1 MFCPSYRIYLLEM
14 TPFDISLCSPVV
26 SGYKAV
32 IIQLFI
38 EEVCLEIQSNS
49 HVIESV
55 LRWLEQGECVWLSS
69 IVKTWG
75 SSPTPAGT
83 LMAFCIKDGIVGSLS
98 GGCIEEDLLEK
109 MKAGTL
115 LSSQG
120 AASYPLQVVYG
131 GSEEE
136 QKRFVLPCGGQL
148 HITVEYLKPC
158 AETNEHFFILNQKL
172 SKRELVG
179 RRVNVAT
186 GEYSIIEKNL
196 KRGIRE
202 TAANLHVE
210 IEHVM
215 GPNYQMLLIGAS
227 EVARCVAEL
236 AKPLDFNIAVWDH
249 REEFIR
255 NWNVENVPV
264 HSGSPEKLIQ
274 SNYSDVNNAII
285 ALAHDPRVD
294 DFALVDALATN
305 AFYVGAIGSKRTC
318 DNRNTRLLG
327 YIDDIDSLEK
337 LHSPVGLSI
346 GSKTPYE
353 IAISILAQVIKE
365 RRKLEKGQS

>member
-1 MFCPSYRIYLLEM
+1 M
-14 TPFDISLCSPVV
+14 VV
-26 SGYKAV
+26 
-32 IIQLFI
+32 QLFI
-38 EEVCLEIQSNS
+38 EEVRLEMQSNS

-55 LRWLEQGECVWLSS
+55 LQWLEQGESVWLSS

-83 LMAFCIKDGIVGSLS
+83 LMAFCTKDGIVGSLS

-109 MKAGTL
+109 MKSGTL

-120 AASYPLQVVYG
+120 ASSYPLQVVYG

-148 HITVEYLKPC
+148 HITVEYIEPSP
-158 AETNEHFFILNQKL
+158 ETIEHFSILNQRL
-172 SKRELVG
+172 SRRELVG
-179 RRVNVAT
+179 RRVDITN
-186 GEYSIIEKNL
+186 GDYSIIEQNL

-202 TAANLHVE
+202 VTSSQCTQ

-255 NWNVENVPV
+255 NWGVENVPV
-264 HSGSPEKLIQ
+264 YSGSPEKLIQ
-274 SNYSDVNNAII
+274 SNYSDINNAII

-294 DFALVDALATN
+294 DFALVDALATK

-327 YIDDIDSLEK
+327 YIDNIDSLEK

-353 IAISILAQVIKE
+353 IAISILSQVIKE
-365 RRKLEKGQS
+365 RRKLEKEQG